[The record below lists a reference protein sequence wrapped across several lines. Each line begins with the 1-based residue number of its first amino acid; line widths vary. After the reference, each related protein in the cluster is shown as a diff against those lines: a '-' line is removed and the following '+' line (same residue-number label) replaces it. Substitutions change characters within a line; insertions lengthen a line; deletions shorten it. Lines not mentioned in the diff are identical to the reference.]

1 VVSGLSEPTEAV
13 MSQHDWLDKHIEEQA
28 AYYGMSVKA
37 YTYWFD
43 ELCHAQLEIESTGEP
58 INRLGERNGRS
69 QADQATGSGN
79 LFEQTRT
86 GSQDQG

>member
-1 VVSGLSEPTEAV
+1 MVSAMQKPGTVLKDL
-13 MSQHDWLDKHIEEQA
+13 HGWLDKHIEEQA
-28 AYYGMSVKA
+28 AYYGMSVEA

-58 INRLGERNGRS
+58 INRLGERNGRN
-69 QADQATGSGN
+69 QTDQTTGSGN
-79 LFEQTRT
+79 LLEQTRT